1 MTTYEAWHDIV
12 MEAQEKSKE
21 LNRSVWIYYR
31 SEKFLIGEFKSDD
44 HYAEAMKNGTIIIN
58 RKVSKKLGRL
68 WHKPLLRDYVVVE
81 I

>member
-12 MEAQEKSKE
+12 MQAKQKVSE
-21 LNRSVWIYYR
+21 LGLPVWIYYR
-31 SEKFLIGEFKSDD
+31 SGKFLLGEFKSDD
-44 HYAEAMKNGTIIIN
+44 HYAEVMKSGTIIIN
-58 RKVSKKLGRL
+58 RQASKKLGKL